1 MSESQRDLSPEKAVS
16 RFIAKRRNQFTDKTV
31 RSYENRLRQFVRW
44 TQASE
49 EIETMRDLDGWLI
62 DDYERFLEERGDAP
76 STVKGKMVALQEL
89 VKYCVRLDVVDPDL
103 PEKVEIPR
111 LSKDE
116 QTDDQKL
123 DTSDA
128 KRLLDHY
135 RESVA
140 DYGTIQHVLLEVI
153 WHIGA
158 RTSGIRSLDLKDW
171 NSEARVL
178 QFRHRPPT
186 RLKDGTEHERDVIL
200 PEPIADALDFYIDR
214 ERADKRD
221 ENGREPLFTTRFG
234 RPADSTIQT
243 WAYQATQPCVAI
255 ACPHNRQRDTCE
267 YTEKSHAS
275 KCPSSRAPH
284 QIRTGSITWQ
294 LNKGLSYVK
303 VAERVA
309 ASPETIRRY
318 YDKAD
323 YTEQLERRRPDTED
337 LDIFSE
343 ETHE

>member
-1 MSESQRDLSPEKAVS
+1 MSNRDLPPEKAVS
-16 RFIAKRRNQFTDKTV
+16 RFIAKRRNKNTDKTV

-44 TQASE
+44 SQTNDK
-49 EIETMRDLDGWLI
+49 IETMRDLDGWLL
-62 DDYERFLEERGDAP
+62 DEYERFLYERGDAP
-76 STVKGKMVALQEL
+76 STVKGKMVAIQEL
-89 VKYCVRLDVVDPDL
+89 LKYCVQLDVVDESL
-103 PEKVEIPR
+103 AEKVQIPR

-116 QTDDQKL
+116 QTDDLKL
-123 DTSDA
+123 DTEDA
-128 KRLLDHY
+128 KQLLQSY
-135 RESVA
+135 RENPGE
-140 DYGTIQHVLLEVI
+140 YGTVQHVLLEII

-158 RTSGIRSLDLKDW
+158 RTGSLRSLDLRDW
-171 NSEARVL
+171 SAENRVL
-178 QFRHRPPT
+178 KFRHRPPT
-186 RLKDGTEHERDVIL
+186 RLKDGTEHERDVVL
-200 PEPIADALDFYIDR
+200 PETIADALDFYIER
-214 ERADKRD
+214 ERPDKRD
-221 ENGREPLFTTRFG
+221 ENGREPLFATRFG

-243 WAYQATQPCVAI
+243 WAYQATQPCIAV

-275 KCPSSRAPH
+275 KCPSARSPH

-323 YTEQLERRRPDTED
+323 YSEQLERRRPDTED

-343 ETHE
+343 DDHE